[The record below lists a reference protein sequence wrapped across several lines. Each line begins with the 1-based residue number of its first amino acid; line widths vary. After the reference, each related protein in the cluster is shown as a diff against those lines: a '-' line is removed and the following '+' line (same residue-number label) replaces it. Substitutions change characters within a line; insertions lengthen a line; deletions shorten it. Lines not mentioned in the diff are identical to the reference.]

1 MDNDLEPVKLV
12 FLGDSSVG
20 KTSFLL
26 NFTNDQL
33 IEGDSSVVCD
43 FSDNIE
49 LDGTRYHVNFWDI
62 NGDLEDRLR
71 PLVYPG
77 TSVFMLCFDVSNR
90 TSFENIKDSWTTEIR
105 QYMPDTP
112 SLLIGNKM
120 DLRDQRLVKKAV
132 YSFQK
137 HIDFVY
143 MYSRFLDSFVSVR
156 VGLVGT
162 LFAF

>member
-1 MDNDLEPVKLV
+1 MENDLEPVKLV
-12 FLGDSSVG
+12 FLGDPSVG

-26 NFTNDQL
+26 NFTNGQL

-120 DLRDQRLVKKAV
+120 DLRDQRLVKNAV
-132 YSFQK
+132 NSFQK

-143 MYSRFLDSFVSVR
+143 IYSRFWIAL
-156 VGLVGT
+156 
-162 LFAF
+162 